1 MIPTALTGR
10 TALVI
15 GAGAAVADALRRAG
29 ASVVRRDLAEPVV
42 LRRLVEQL
50 LGAFGRLDLAVNQ
63 AGGDGVFLAMRYEI
77 AAMRRTGGGR
87 IVNVA
92 PDAEIVERTRAAAVE
107 LAGSG
112 VRISA
117 VAAGP
122 GDSAEDVAEAVLR
135 LCSAPVSAGGA
146 GRRR

>member
-15 GAGAAVADALRRAG
+15 GAGAAVADALSRAG
-29 ASVVRRDLAEPVV
+29 ASVVHRDPAEPVV
-42 LRRLVEQL
+42 LRRLVDQL
-50 LGAFGRLDLAVNQ
+50 LGAFGRLDLAVNHFD
-63 AGGDGVFLAMRYEI
+63 GDGVFLAMRYEV
-77 AAMRRTGGGR
+77 AAMRRTGGGW

-92 PDAEIVERTRAAAVE
+92 PNAEIVERTRE

-112 VRISA
+112 VRIRA
-117 VAAGP
+117 VAVGP
-122 GDSAEDVAEAVLR
+122 GERAEDVAEAVLR
-135 LCSAPVSAGGA
+135 VCSVPVSAEGA